1 MKRSQRIQVVVDLAL
16 RKAQEGAR
24 ALAFVQQR
32 LLAEQE
38 KLGQLESY
46 LLEYRE
52 GLLVQGRKG
61 VSVQQFRIY
70 NDFRGNVEKAI
81 VQQSAQVATVNRQV
95 EQVRRHW
102 LTLDAKHKGL
112 EKLLDKLRGE
122 ERAEQDRLE
131 QKAQDEAVSQRRRHS
146 PYL

>member
-1 MKRSQRIQVVVDLAL
+1 MKRSLRIQVVVDLAR

-32 LLAEQE
+32 LQAEQD
-38 KLGQLESY
+38 KLGQLEAY
-46 LLEYRE
+46 LVEYRE
-52 GLLVQGRKG
+52 GLLAQGRKG

-70 NDFRGNVEKAI
+70 NEFSGNVEKAI
-81 VQQSAQVATVNRQV
+81 VQQSAQVATVTRQV

-112 EKLLDKLRGE
+112 EKLLDKLRLE
-122 ERAEQDRLE
+122 ERVEQDRLE
-131 QKAQDEAVSQRRRHS
+131 QKAQDEASTQRRRHS
-146 PYL
+146 PFL

>member
-1 MKRSQRIQVVVDLAL
+1 MKRSLRIQVVVDLAR

-32 LLAEQE
+32 LQAEQD
-38 KLGQLESY
+38 KLGQLEAY
-46 LLEYRE
+46 LVEYRE
-52 GLLVQGRKG
+52 GLLAQGRKG

-70 NDFRGNVEKAI
+70 NEFSGNVEKAI

-112 EKLLDKLRGE
+112 EKLLDKLRLE

-131 QKAQDEAVSQRRRHS
+131 QKAQDEASTQRRRHS
-146 PYL
+146 PFL

>member
-1 MKRSQRIQVVVDLAL
+1 MKRSQRIQVVVDLAQ

-32 LLAEQE
+32 LQAEQQ
-38 KLGQLESY
+38 KLGQLETY

-52 GLLVQGRKG
+52 GLLAQGRKG

-70 NDFRGNVEKAI
+70 NDFSGNVEKAI
-81 VQQSAQVATVNRQV
+81 VQQGAQVATVTRQV

-112 EKLLDKLRGE
+112 EKLLDKLRLE

-146 PYL
+146 PFL

>member
-1 MKRSQRIQVVVDLAL
+1 MKRSQRIHIVVDLAQ

-32 LLAEQE
+32 LQSEQE
-38 KLGQLESY
+38 KLGQLEAY
-46 LLEYRE
+46 LVEYRE
-52 GLLVQGRKG
+52 GLLAQGRKG
-61 VSVQQFRIY
+61 VSVQQYRIY
-70 NDFRGNVEKAI
+70 NEFSGNVEKAI
-81 VQQSAQVATVNRQV
+81 VQQSAQVATVTRQV

-112 EKLLDKLRGE
+112 EKLLDRLRLE

-131 QKAQDEAVSQRRRHS
+131 QKAQDEASTQRRRHS
-146 PYL
+146 PFL

>member
-1 MKRSQRIQVVVDLAL
+1 MKRSLRIQVVVDLAR

-32 LLAEQE
+32 LQAEQQ

-52 GLLVQGRKG
+52 GQLAQGRKG

-70 NDFRGNVEKAI
+70 NEFSGNVEKAI
-81 VQQSAQVATVNRQV
+81 VQQSAQVATVTRQV

-102 LTLDAKHKGL
+102 LTLDAKYKGL
-112 EKLLDKLRGE
+112 EKLLDKLRLE

-131 QKAQDEAVSQRRRHS
+131 QKAQDEASTQRRRHS
-146 PYL
+146 PFL

>member
-1 MKRSQRIQVVVDLAL
+1 MKRSLRIQVVVDLAR

-32 LLAEQE
+32 LQAEQQ

-52 GLLVQGRKG
+52 GQLAQGRKG

-70 NDFRGNVEKAI
+70 NEFSGNVEKAI
-81 VQQSAQVATVNRQV
+81 VQQSAQVATVTRQV

-112 EKLLDKLRGE
+112 EKLLDKLRLE

-131 QKAQDEAVSQRRRHS
+131 QKAQDEASTQRRRHS
-146 PYL
+146 PFL